1 MLTFPLSMRQTQKT
15 LYVHPMGYPSAMKE
29 NEIMLLAA
37 WVDPEGV
44 TVSELS
50 QIEEKQRMTSLRCGI

>member
-1 MLTFPLSMRQTQKT
+1 
-15 LYVHPMGYPSAMKE
+15 MGYPSAMKE

-37 WVDPEGV
+37 WVDPDGV